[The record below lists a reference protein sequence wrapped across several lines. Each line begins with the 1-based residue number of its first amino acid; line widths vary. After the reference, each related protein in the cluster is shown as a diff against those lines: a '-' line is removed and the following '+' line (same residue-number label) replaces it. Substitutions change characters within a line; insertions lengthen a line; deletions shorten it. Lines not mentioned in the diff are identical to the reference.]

1 MQERRRILA
10 VILSVI
16 LAFQP
21 VSAVAETLDGNDIWT
36 AEDATVENEN
46 GFVSE
51 NPEYETEENEAT
63 DEFQSEFSVD
73 ENSVITA
80 EEYGEVQAG
89 AIAADASADGISLF
103 SLGYYTD
110 SYGAQLEGNSKAI
123 YDQLVENY
131 VINYKDHLD
140 SLKISFNL
148 PEVIS
153 FDAVVKNGKFFKEGE
168 GYKAASYRLGRE
180 MQAATDAFSYD
191 FPQAF
196 WFKGSAYSCGITCKA
211 DASSSTGYTG
221 TFTIFKFDPS
231 NRQCSENAHTRMG
244 EFMTAVQKTVKKLQA
259 ETTGMTR
266 EQKVKAIHD
275 YICKNV
281 IYNND
286 GSSWVHSAGSLF
298 LDENPAFVCEGYA
311 KSMRILCYYMGIN
324 CACVSGLARSTA
336 TGSAGPHMWNYI
348 QMEDNR
354 WYLVDATWDDGT
366 STLYSDYLLVGRNS
380 KGRYI
385 TIGEEREEYTSFSTQ
400 ADGSAG
406 PIFILPALTE
416 KSYAENVTAAPLPTA
431 TVTPQPTA
439 TATPQ
444 PTATATP
451 QPTVAATPQ
460 PTATATP
467 QPTATATPQPTATAT
482 PQPTVAAT
490 PQPTATVTPQP
501 TATVTPQP
509 TVAATPQPTV
519 TVTPTPAVQ
528 PTFSLP
534 LRVKQSYKVSGKIKK
549 VSTTNAKVVSVNK
562 KGKITA
568 KKVGKAKVTITYAN
582 GSTQIYSVKVQK
594 GIVKTT
600 GISLN
605 KRSVTLAKKGKSFQL
620 KVKLSPVTSQQKI
633 TYKSSDPNVVSVNA
647 KGKLTARKKGTA
659 TITVKSGKK
668 KMTCKVKVKK

>member
-21 VSAVAETLDGNDIWT
+21 VSAVAEMLDENDTWT

-231 NRQCSENAHTRMG
+231 NRQCSENAHPRMG

-431 TVTPQPTA
+431 T
-439 TATPQ
+439 
-444 PTATATP
+444 
-451 QPTVAATPQ
+451 
-460 PTATATP
+460 ATP

-482 PQPTVAAT
+482 PQPTVTAPPQPTATAT

-501 TATVTPQP
+501 TA
-509 TVAATPQPTV
+509 A
-519 TVTPTPAVQ
+519 VTPTPAVQ

-582 GSTQIYSVKVQK
+582 GSTQIYSVKVQRE
-594 GIVKTT
+594 IVKTT

-633 TYKSSDPNVVSVNA
+633 TYKSSNPNVVSVSS

-668 KMTCKVKVKK
+668 KITCKVKVKK

>member
-21 VSAVAETLDGNDIWT
+21 VSAVAETLDGSNTWT
-36 AEDATVENEN
+36 AEAATMENGN

-51 NPEYETEENEAT
+51 NPEYETEENEAA

-73 ENSVITA
+73 ENPVITA
-80 EEYGEVQAG
+80 EESGEVIAG
-89 AIAADASADGISLF
+89 TIASDASADGISF
-103 SLGYYTD
+103 YSLGYYTS
-110 SYGAQLEGNSKAI
+110 SYGEQLEENSKAI
-123 YDQLVENY
+123 YEQLVENY
-131 VINYKDHLD
+131 VTNYKAHLEN
-140 SLKISFNL
+140 LEIPFEL
-148 PEVIS
+148 PEPIT
-153 FDAVVKNGKFFKEGE
+153 FDAVVEGKNIQKEGE
-168 GYKAASYRLGRE
+168 GYEEASYRLGQYV
-180 MQAATDAFSYD
+180 QAATDAFSYD

-196 WFKGSAYSCGITCKA
+196 WFRGGGYSCKISA
-211 DASSSTGYTG
+211 QPDVNSSTGYTG
-221 TFTIFKFDPS
+221 TFKQFTFDPS
-231 NRQCSENAHTRMG
+231 NRQCSENAHQRMG
-244 EFMTAVQKTVKKLQA
+244 DFMAAVQETVKNLQA
-259 ETTGMTR
+259 ETDGMTR

-281 IYNND
+281 VYKND
-286 GSSWVHSAGSLF
+286 GSLWVHTAGSLF
-298 LDENPAFVCEGYA
+298 LDENSAFVCEGYA
-311 KSMRILCYYMGIN
+311 KSMKILCYYMGIN
-324 CACVSGLARSTA
+324 CACVSGLAKSTA

-400 ADGSAG
+400 EDGSAG
-406 PIFILPALTE
+406 PIFILPVLTE

-431 TVTPQPTA
+431 TVTPEPTA
-439 TATPQ
+439 TATPIPVATVTPI

-451 QPTVAATPQ
+451 E
-460 PTATATP
+460 
-467 QPTATATPQPTATAT
+467 
-482 PQPTVAAT
+482 
-490 PQPTATVTPQP
+490 PTATVTPIP
-501 TATVTPQP
+501 VATVTPEP
-509 TVAATPQPTV
+509 TATA
-519 TVTPTPAVQ
+519 TPTPAVQ
-528 PTFSLP
+528 PTLSLP

-562 KGKITA
+562 KGKMTA
-568 KKVGKAKVTITYAN
+568 KKVGKAKVTITYTN
-582 GSTQIYSVKVQK
+582 GNTYIYRVKVQK

-600 GISLN
+600 AISLN

-620 KVKLSPVTSQQKI
+620 KVKLTPVTSQQKI
-633 TYKSSDPNVVSVNA
+633 TYKSSNSEVVSVSA
-647 KGKLTARKKGTA
+647 KGKLTAKKKGTA

-668 KMTCKVKVKK
+668 KITCKVKVKK

>member
-460 PTATATP
+460 PT
-467 QPTATATPQPTATAT
+467 
-482 PQPTVAAT
+482 
-490 PQPTATVTPQP
+490 
-501 TATVTPQP
+501 
-509 TVAATPQPTV
+509 V

>member
-10 VILSVI
+10 VILSVM

-21 VSAVAETLDGNDIWT
+21 VSAVAETLDGNDTWT

-51 NPEYETEENEAT
+51 NPEYETEENEAI

-131 VINYKDHLD
+131 VTNYKDHLD

-168 GYKAASYRLGRE
+168 GYEAASYRLGRE

-196 WFKGSAYSCGITCKA
+196 WFKGSAYSCGIAYKA
-211 DASSSTGYTG
+211 DVSSSTGYTC
-221 TFTIFKFDPS
+221 TFSSVTFDPS
-231 NRQCSENAHTRMG
+231 ERQCRENAHTRMG
-244 EFMTAVQKTVKKLQA
+244 EFMTAVQKTVSNLQA

-281 IYNND
+281 VYYND
-286 GSSWVHSAGSLF
+286 ETPWVHSAGSLF

-324 CACVSGLARSTA
+324 CACVCGLARSTS
-336 TGSAGPHMWNYI
+336 TGSAGAHMWNYI

-366 STLYSDYLLVGRNS
+366 STLYSDYLLVGRSS

-406 PIFILPALTE
+406 PVFIMPTLTE
-416 KSYAENVTAAPLPTA
+416 KS
-431 TVTPQPTA
+431 
-439 TATPQ
+439 
-444 PTATATP
+444 
-451 QPTVAATPQ
+451 
-460 PTATATP
+460 
-467 QPTATATPQPTATAT
+467 
-482 PQPTVAAT
+482 
-490 PQPTATVTPQP
+490 
-501 TATVTPQP
+501 
-509 TVAATPQPTV
+509 
-519 TVTPTPAVQ
+519 
-528 PTFSLP
+528 
-534 LRVKQSYKVSGKIKK
+534 
-549 VSTTNAKVVSVNK
+549 
-562 KGKITA
+562 
-568 KKVGKAKVTITYAN
+568 
-582 GSTQIYSVKVQK
+582 
-594 GIVKTT
+594 
-600 GISLN
+600 
-605 KRSVTLAKKGKSFQL
+605 
-620 KVKLSPVTSQQKI
+620 
-633 TYKSSDPNVVSVNA
+633 
-647 KGKLTARKKGTA
+647 
-659 TITVKSGKK
+659 
-668 KMTCKVKVKK
+668 

>member
-21 VSAVAETLDGNDIWT
+21 VSAVAETLDGSDTWT
-36 AEDATVENEN
+36 AEAATMENGN

-51 NPEYETEENEAT
+51 NPEYETEENEAA

-73 ENSVITA
+73 ENPVITA
-80 EEYGEVQAG
+80 EESGEVIAG
-89 AIAADASADGISLF
+89 TIASDASADGISF
-103 SLGYYTD
+103 YSLGYYTS
-110 SYGAQLEGNSKAI
+110 SYGEQLEENSKAI
-123 YDQLVENY
+123 YEQLVENY
-131 VINYKDHLD
+131 VTNYKAHLEN
-140 SLKISFNL
+140 LEIPFEL
-148 PEVIS
+148 PEPIT
-153 FDAVVKNGKFFKEGE
+153 FDAVVEGKNIQKEGE
-168 GYKAASYRLGRE
+168 GYEEASYRLGQYV
-180 MQAATDAFSYD
+180 QAATDAFSYD

-196 WFKGSAYSCGITCKA
+196 WFRGGGYSCKISA
-211 DASSSTGYTG
+211 QPDVNSSTGYTG
-221 TFTIFKFDPS
+221 TFKQFTFDPS
-231 NRQCSENAHTRMG
+231 NRQCSENAHKRMG
-244 EFMTAVQKTVKKLQA
+244 DFMAAVQETVKNLQA
-259 ETTGMTR
+259 ETDGMTR

-281 IYNND
+281 VYKND
-286 GSSWVHSAGSLF
+286 GSLWVHTAGSLF
-298 LDENPAFVCEGYA
+298 LEKNSAFVCEGYA
-311 KSMRILCYYMGIN
+311 KSMKILCYYMGIN
-324 CACVSGLARSTA
+324 CACVSGLAKSTA

-400 ADGSAG
+400 EDGSAG

-431 TVTPQPTA
+431 TATPEPTATATPIPVATVTPIPTVTATPEPTATATPIPTATVTPEPTATATPIPVATVTPIPTATATPEPTATVTPIPVATVTPQPTA
-439 TATPQ
+439 TATP
-444 PTATATP
+444 
-451 QPTVAATPQ
+451 
-460 PTATATP
+460 
-467 QPTATATPQPTATAT
+467 
-482 PQPTVAAT
+482 
-490 PQPTATVTPQP
+490 
-501 TATVTPQP
+501 
-509 TVAATPQPTV
+509 
-519 TVTPTPAVQ
+519 TPAVQ
-528 PTFSLP
+528 TTLSLP

-562 KGKITA
+562 KGKMTA
-568 KKVGKAKVTITYAN
+568 KKVGKAKVTITYTN
-582 GSTQIYSVKVQK
+582 GNTYIYRVKVQK

-600 GISLN
+600 AISLN

-620 KVKLSPVTSQQKI
+620 KVKLTPVTSQQKI
-633 TYKSSDPNVVSVNA
+633 TYKSSNSEVVSVSA
-647 KGKLTARKKGTA
+647 KGKLTAKKKGTA

-668 KMTCKVKVKK
+668 KITCKVKVKK

>member
-1 MQERRRILA
+1 MNERRWIVA
-10 VILSVI
+10 VMLSVI
-16 LAFQP
+16 LMLQP
-21 VSAVAETLDGNDIWT
+21 VSAVAETLDGSC
-36 AEDATVENEN
+36 
-46 GFVSE
+46 FL
-51 NPEYETEENEAT
+51 TEEN
-63 DEFQSEFSVD
+63 DIF
-73 ENSVITA
+73 TA

-168 GYKAASYRLGRE
+168 GYEAASYRLGRE

-244 EFMTAVQKTVKKLQA
+244 EFMTAAQKTVKKLQA

-324 CACVSGLARSTA
+324 CACVSGLAKSTA

-444 PTATATP
+444 PTVTATP
-451 QPTVAATPQ
+451 QPTV
-460 PTATATP
+460 TATP
-467 QPTATATPQPTATAT
+467 A
-482 PQPTVAAT
+482 
-490 PQPTATVTPQP
+490 
-501 TATVTPQP
+501 
-509 TVAATPQPTV
+509 
-519 TVTPTPAVQ
+519 PAVQ

-582 GSTQIYSVKVQK
+582 GNTQIYSVKVQK

-620 KVKLSPVTSQQKI
+620 KVKLNPVTSQQKI
-633 TYKSSDPNVVSVNA
+633 TYKSSNPDVVSVNT

>member
-63 DEFQSEFSVD
+63 DEFQSEFLVD

-123 YDQLVENY
+123 YEQLVENY

-168 GYKAASYRLGRE
+168 GYEAASYRLGRE

-196 WFKGSAYSCGITCKA
+196 WFKGSAYSCGIACKA

-221 TFTIFKFDPS
+221 AFSSVTFDPS
-231 NRQCSENAHTRMG
+231 ERQCRENAHTRMG
-244 EFMTAVQKTVKKLQA
+244 EFMTAVQKTVSKLQA

-281 IYNND
+281 VYYND
-286 GSSWVHSAGSLF
+286 ETPWVHSAGSLF

-406 PIFILPALTE
+406 PVFILPTLTE

-439 TATPQ
+439 AATPQ

-460 PTATATP
+460 PT
-467 QPTATATPQPTATAT
+467 
-482 PQPTVAAT
+482 
-490 PQPTATVTPQP
+490 
-501 TATVTPQP
+501 
-509 TVAATPQPTV
+509 VAATPQPTV
-519 TVTPTPAVQ
+519 TVTPQPTVTVTPAPAVQ

-562 KGKITA
+562 KGKIIA

-582 GSTQIYSVKVQK
+582 GSTQIYSVKVQR

-605 KRSVTLAKKGKSFQL
+605 KHSITLAKKGKRFQL

-633 TYKSSDPNVVSVNA
+633 TYKSSDPDVVSVSA

>member
-168 GYKAASYRLGRE
+168 GYEAASYRLGRE

-416 KSYAENVTAAPLPTA
+416 KSYAENVTAAPLPTV

-444 PTATATP
+444 PTVTAIP
-451 QPTVAATPQ
+451 QPTV
-460 PTATATP
+460 TAI
-467 QPTATATPQPTATAT
+467 PQPTATAT
-482 PQPTVAAT
+482 PQPTV
-490 PQPTATVTPQP
+490 TAI
-501 TATVTPQP
+501 
-509 TVAATPQPTV
+509 PQPTV
-519 TVTPTPAVQ
+519 TATPAPAVQ

-620 KVKLSPVTSQQKI
+620 KVKLNPVTSQQKI
-633 TYKSSDPNVVSVNA
+633 TYKSSNPDVVSVNT

>member
-21 VSAVAETLDGNDIWT
+21 VSTVAETLDGNDIWT

-63 DEFQSEFSVD
+63 DEFQSEFLVD

-140 SLKISFNL
+140 SLNISFNL

-168 GYKAASYRLGRE
+168 GYEAASYRLGRE

-406 PIFILPALTE
+406 PVFILPTLTE

-439 TATPQ
+439 TVTPQ
-444 PTATATP
+444 PTAT
-451 QPTVAATPQ
+451 VTPQ

-467 QPTATATPQPTATAT
+467 QPTATVTPQPNATATPQPTATAT
-482 PQPTVAAT
+482 PA
-490 PQPTATVTPQP
+490 
-501 TATVTPQP
+501 
-509 TVAATPQPTV
+509 
-519 TVTPTPAVQ
+519 PAVQ

-582 GSTQIYSVKVQK
+582 GSTQIYSVKVQR

-605 KRSVTLAKKGKSFQL
+605 KHSITLAKKGKRFQL

-633 TYKSSDPNVVSVNA
+633 TYKSSNPDVVSVSA

>member
-10 VILSVI
+10 VILSVM

-21 VSAVAETLDGNDIWT
+21 VSAVAETLDGNDTWT

-51 NPEYETEENEAT
+51 NPEYETEENEAI

-131 VINYKDHLD
+131 VTNYKDHLD

-168 GYKAASYRLGRE
+168 GYEAASYRLGRE

-281 IYNND
+281 VYNND
-286 GSSWVHSAGSLF
+286 GSLWVHTAGSLF

-324 CACVSGLARSTA
+324 CACVSGLAKSTA

-416 KSYAENVTAAPLPTA
+416 KSYAENVTAAPLPTV
-431 TVTPQPTA
+431 TV
-439 TATPQ
+439 
-444 PTATATP
+444 
-451 QPTVAATPQ
+451 TPQ

-482 PQPTVAAT
+482 PQPTVTAIPQPTVTAIPQPAATAT
-490 PQPTATVTPQP
+490 PQPTAT
-501 TATVTPQP
+501 
-509 TVAATPQPTV
+509 ATPQPTV
-519 TVTPTPAVQ
+519 TATPAPAVQ

-582 GSTQIYSVKVQK
+582 GNTQIYSVKVQK

-620 KVKLSPVTSQQKI
+620 KVNLSPVTSQQKI
-633 TYKSSDPNVVSVNA
+633 TYKSSNPDVVSVSA

>member
-1 MQERRRILA
+1 MNERRWIVA
-10 VILSVI
+10 VMLSVI
-16 LAFQP
+16 LMLQP
-21 VSAVAETLDGNDIWT
+21 VSAVAETLDGSC
-36 AEDATVENEN
+36 
-46 GFVSE
+46 FL
-51 NPEYETEENEAT
+51 TEEN
-63 DEFQSEFSVD
+63 DIF
-73 ENSVITA
+73 TA

-131 VINYKDHLD
+131 VTNYKDHLD

-168 GYKAASYRLGRE
+168 GYEAASYRLGRE

-196 WFKGSAYSCGITCKA
+196 WFKGSAYSCGITCKT

-221 TFTIFKFDPS
+221 AFSSVTFDPS
-231 NRQCSENAHTRMG
+231 ERQCRENAHTRMG
-244 EFMTAVQKTVKKLQA
+244 EFMTAVQKTVSKLQA

-266 EQKVKAIHD
+266 EQKIKAIHD

-281 IYNND
+281 VYYND
-286 GSSWVHSAGSLF
+286 ETPWVHSAGSLF

-324 CACVSGLARSTA
+324 CACVCGLARSTS

-416 KSYAENVTAAPLPTA
+416 KSYAENVTAAPLPTVPA
-431 TVTPQPTA
+431 TPQPTA

-467 QPTATATPQPTATAT
+467 QPTATVT

-490 PQPTATVTPQP
+490 PQPTATV
-501 TATVTPQP
+501 
-509 TVAATPQPTV
+509 TPQPTV

-562 KGKITA
+562 KGKIIA

-620 KVKLSPVTSQQKI
+620 KVNLSPVTSQQKI
-633 TYKSSDPNVVSVNA
+633 TYKSSNPDVVSVSA

>member
-168 GYKAASYRLGRE
+168 GYEAASYRLGRE

-444 PTATATP
+444 PTVTATP
-451 QPTVAATPQ
+451 QL
-460 PTATATP
+460 TATAI
-467 QPTATATPQPTATAT
+467 
-482 PQPTVAAT
+482 
-490 PQPTATVTPQP
+490 
-501 TATVTPQP
+501 
-509 TVAATPQPTV
+509 PQPTV
-519 TVTPTPAVQ
+519 TAIPQPTVTATPAPAVQ

-620 KVKLSPVTSQQKI
+620 KVKLNPVTSQQKI
-633 TYKSSDPNVVSVNA
+633 TYKSSNPDVVSVNT

>member
-21 VSAVAETLDGNDIWT
+21 VSAVAETLDGNDTWT

-63 DEFQSEFSVD
+63 DEFQSEFLVD

-168 GYKAASYRLGRE
+168 GYEAASYRLGRE

-221 TFTIFKFDPS
+221 TFTIFTFDPS
-231 NRQCSENAHTRMG
+231 NRQCRENAHKRMG
-244 EFMTAVQKTVKKLQA
+244 DFMVAVQKTVKKLQA

-400 ADGSAG
+400 EDGSAG

-431 TVTPQPTA
+431 TVTPEPTA
-439 TATPQ
+439 TATPIPVATATPIPTVTATPE

-451 QPTVAATPQ
+451 IPTATVTPE

-467 QPTATATPQPTATAT
+467 IPVATA
-482 PQPTVAAT
+482 
-490 PQPTATVTPQP
+490 
-501 TATVTPQP
+501 
-509 TVAATPQPTV
+509 
-519 TVTPTPAVQ
+519 TPTPAVQ

-582 GSTQIYSVKVQK
+582 GSTQIFSVKVQR

-605 KRSVTLAKKGKSFQL
+605 KRSITLAKKGKRFQL

-633 TYKSSDPNVVSVNA
+633 TYKSSNPDVVSVSA

>member
-21 VSAVAETLDGNDIWT
+21 VSAVAETLDGSDTWT

-63 DEFQSEFSVD
+63 DEFQSEFLVD

-168 GYKAASYRLGRE
+168 GYEAASYRLGRE

-196 WFKGSAYSCGITCKA
+196 WFKGSAYSCGITCKT
-211 DASSSTGYTG
+211 DASSSTGYTCAFSSV
-221 TFTIFKFDPS
+221 TFDPS
-231 NRQCSENAHTRMG
+231 ERQCRENAHTRMG

-400 ADGSAG
+400 EDGSAG

-431 TVTPQPTA
+431 TVTPEPTA
-439 TATPQ
+439 TATPI
-444 PTATATP
+444 PVATA
-451 QPTVAATPQ
+451 
-460 PTATATP
+460 
-467 QPTATATPQPTATAT
+467 
-482 PQPTVAAT
+482 
-490 PQPTATVTPQP
+490 
-501 TATVTPQP
+501 
-509 TVAATPQPTV
+509 
-519 TVTPTPAVQ
+519 TPTPAVQ

-582 GSTQIYSVKVQK
+582 GSTQIFSVKVQK

-605 KRSVTLAKKGKSFQL
+605 KRSITLAKKGKRFQL

-633 TYKSSDPNVVSVNA
+633 TYKSSNPDVVSVSA